1 MRYGKINIMKMEDK
15 KMMTIKDFIKD
26 TSHLNEAALVDISDQ
41 LWQIGSLSE
50 IKQQVSHE
58 LFILHIS
65 MNMIGNWKGEGWW
78 GVISEQAELVPY
90 IPEALQALQLNHLKT
105 AFEDVISIFPAYTI
119 FSNDNEC
126 YYDMINFLQNVRFKV
141 TDERLLMIPSEKRKE
156 MVTSIKQKLDILED
170 LTEPLWGYGAESDG
184 WIQVIDYIKTQ
195 L

>member
-1 MRYGKINIMKMEDK
+1 MANRQS
-15 KMMTIKDFIKD
+15 FR
-26 TSHLNEAALVDISDQ
+26 
-41 LWQIGSLSE
+41 

-141 TDERLLMIPSEKRKE
+141 TDERLLMIPSEKRKRNGHIYQTKVRYIGRSYRAI
-156 MVTSIKQKLDILED
+156 MGIWRRIGWLDTSHRL
-170 LTEPLWGYGAESDG
+170 Y
-184 WIQVIDYIKTQ
+184 
-195 L
+195 